1 MKKTLSF
8 VLALL
13 MILSVTAFA
22 ADEEEA
28 FTPEPGA
35 HWEEVSSGVKVWINS
50 IGTAWVHAWVEIR
63 NTGDVP
69 LYLSSGSMDIEDAD
83 GGLCQTLKSVSG
95 YPQVL
100 MPGEVGVFDECTMA
114 DEGLPTEGLSIYFRP
129 PVEEAKVKPVRY
141 DVTGV
146 KVSTDKYKRTTAKG
160 RVENNTDE
168 LADGIISV
176 AVLCY
181 DKDGSYLGILRTY
194 LSDDI
199 PAGERQGF
207 ETMSADWPVTA
218 DDIAETVAFCYP
230 HQFQF

>member
-1 MKKTLSF
+1 MKKTVSF
-8 VLALL
+8 ILALL

-35 HWEEVSSGVKVWINS
+35 HWEEVSSGVKVWTNS

-100 MPGEVGVFDECTMA
+100 MPGEVGVFDECAMA
-114 DEGLPTEGLSIYFRP
+114 DEDLPTEGLSIYFRP

-160 RVENNTDE
+160 RVENHTDE
-168 LADGIISV
+168 DAGAMTYV

-181 DKDGSYLGILRTY
+181 NKKGDYIGALWTILTDGV
-194 LSDDI
+194 
-199 PAGERQGF
+199 PAGERSGF
-207 ETMSADWPVTA
+207 ETMSANWPVK
-218 DDIAETVAFCYP
+218 DGDVAETVAYAYKY
-230 HQFQF
+230 QFQF

>member
-1 MKKTLSF
+1 MKKTLPF
-8 VLALL
+8 ILALL
-13 MILSVTAFA
+13 MILSVTVFA

-35 HWEEVSSGVKVWINS
+35 HWEEVSSGVKVWTSSTGNRR
-50 IGTAWVHAWVEIR
+50 VHVWIEIR
-63 NTGDVP
+63 NTGDTP
-69 LYLSSGSMDIEDAD
+69 LFLSSTSIDLEDAD
-83 GGLCQTLKSVSG
+83 GGLCQTLSSVNG
-95 YPQVL
+95 FPQVL
-100 MPGEVGVFDECTMA
+100 MPGETGVYDDVVMA
-114 DEGLPTEGLSIYFRP
+114 DDELPDDGLSIYCRP
-129 PVEEAKVKPVRY
+129 KISEAKVPCVRY

-146 KVSTDKYKRTTAKG
+146 KISTDKYKRTTAKG

-168 LADGIISV
+168 PADGIISV

-194 LSDDI
+194 LTDDI

-230 HQFQF
+230 QQFQF

>member
-1 MKKTLSF
+1 MKKTVSF
-8 VLALL
+8 ILALL

-35 HWEEVSSGVKVWINS
+35 HWEEVSSGVKVWTNS
-50 IGTAWVHAWVEIR
+50 IGTPWVHAWVEIR

-100 MPGEVGVFDECTMA
+100 MPGEVGVFDECSMA
-114 DEGLPTEGLSIYFRP
+114 DEDLPTEGLSIYFRP

-230 HQFQF
+230 QQFQF